1 MCIATGHRAQDTT
14 IYIYIYIYVY
24 VYVYVYVDIYSYV
37 YVYIYIYRI
46 VAQWSRRLHA
56 LHPGVTDNLGTL
68 SLPTAKSV
76 PLDTA

>member
-1 MCIATGHRAQDTT
+1 MA
-14 IYIYIYIYVY
+14 YIYIYVY
-24 VYVYVYVDIYSYV
+24 VYVYVN
-37 YVYIYIYRI
+37 VYIYIYRI

-56 LHPGVTDNLGTL
+56 LHPGATDNLGTL